1 MRFDLAGPKD
11 EPAIQRLLRRTPL
24 AGGIRLSLERQPSA
38 FVANAVGSE
47 QIQILVGRGPVN
59 GEVAAMG
66 VRGVMDW
73 YLNGVPGRV
82 GYLGQ
87 LRVDPCYRARP
98 RLLAQGYAKLRELHE
113 ADGTTPIYATTIT
126 TDNVAARRILEAGIE
141 GMPSYRHI
149 DDLVTFVIAT
159 HAESRRRRCGVDI
172 ADADPGDLQEIVQ
185 CLARYGARHQFNPVW
200 SHRVLLNGDRTRDL
214 GVDDFVVARGHGGV
228 VGCLALWDQR
238 KFKQTVVR
246 GYSLQLACA
255 RPAANVLSR
264 LTGSPRLPRVGE
276 QLDMAYVSHVAVG
289 DGDPQIL
296 EALLRRALG
305 RAAERRIALVA
316 LGFSRRNVLAQV
328 VARGFRAREYR
339 SHIYVAFWPDG
350 AGAADA
356 IEDLPCHLE
365 VAIL

>member
-11 EPAIQRLLRRTPL
+11 EPGIQRLLHRTPL

-47 QIQILVGRGPVN
+47 QIQILVGRGPAN

-73 YLNGVPGRV
+73 YCNGVPGRI

-98 RLLAQGYAKLRELHE
+98 RLLLQGYAKLRELHE
-113 ADGTTPIYATTIT
+113 ADGATLIYATTISA
-126 TDNVAARRILEAGIE
+126 DNVAARRILEASIE
-141 GMPSYRHI
+141 GMPRYRHI
-149 DDLVTFVIAT
+149 DDLITFVIAT
-159 HAESRRRRCGVDI
+159 HAGSRRCRGSVEI
-172 ADADPGDLQEIVQ
+172 ANADSGDLEEIER
-185 CLARYGARHQFNPVW
+185 CLARYGTRRQFSPVW
-200 SHRVLLNGDRTRDL
+200 SRRVLSNGDRMRDL
-214 GVDDFVVARGHGGV
+214 GVEDFVVARGNSGV

-246 GYSLQLACA
+246 GYSRRLACA

-264 LTGSPRLPRVGE
+264 LTGSPRLPPVGA
-276 QLDMAYVSHVAVG
+276 QLAMAYVSHVAVG
-289 DGDPQIL
+289 DGDPEIL
-296 EALLRRALG
+296 EALLRRALD
-305 RAAERRIALVA
+305 RAAERNIELVA

-328 VARGFRAREYR
+328 VARGFWAREYHSR
-339 SHIYVAFWPDG
+339 IYVAFWPDG